1 MRILREGIYP
11 SRAAGLKSCP
21 SQVRSAGT
29 AAAGPANRL
38 GPDEGPRQTAG
49 VSTPPARPPLSSFWT
64 DLPRAG
70 KWFLS
75 TIVIDFIGNGLVLP
89 FNVVYLHEVR
99 GFDLARVGLLLAI
112 PAVVG
117 MLVLGPA
124 GIVIDRIGA
133 RVVVIASLV
142 VQMAAYV
149 VLASAT
155 TESRAVVALLMLGVS
170 GGVSWPAI
178 NALIATI
185 IPSGIRQR
193 YFGLSFTLLNLGIGI
208 GGIVGGLFV
217 DVARPGT
224 FVAIYLVDA
233 ATFLAPLA
241 ILLGP
246 LRHHSG
252 RAKGPGPTTDQ
263 PAADATGAA
272 GSTYRTLL
280 RDRSLRPVLVLTFV
294 ASFVGYG
301 QLNTGLPAFGRA
313 QAQISTQILGWAFA
327 VNTVVIVV
335 LQLVVLQRIE
345 GRRRTRMLIVMSVVW
360 AIAFLALGLSGLVP
374 ASAAGSLLF
383 MACLGVFGLG
393 ETLYQPTVPAMV
405 NDLAPD
411 HLRGRYNALMSICWQ
426 SAAVVGP
433 PVAGFLVGRGWGG
446 AYIGMLVAGCGL
458 VALLSLA
465 TERRIPDSVNGVRVA
480 EIARAAEPQD
490 GDGARS
496 R

>member
-1 MRILREGIYP
+1 MSTTPVRP
-11 SRAAGLKSCP
+11 SI
-21 SQVRSAGT
+21 
-29 AAAGPANRL
+29 
-38 GPDEGPRQTAG
+38 
-49 VSTPPARPPLSSFWT
+49 SSFWT

-89 FNVVYLHEVR
+89 FSVVYLHEVR

-117 MLVLGPA
+117 MVVVGPA

-149 VLASAT
+149 ALASAT
-155 TESRAVVALLMLGVS
+155 TEARAVVALLMLGVAS
-170 GGVSWPAI
+170 GVIWPAI
-178 NALIATI
+178 NALVATI

-217 DVARPGT
+217 DVGRPST
-224 FVAIYLVDA
+224 FVAIYLIDA

-252 RAKGPGPTTDQ
+252 RAPRPEPTGQGPATRSPGTT
-263 PAADATGAA
+263 
-272 GSTYRTLL
+272 YLTLL
-280 RDRSLRPVLVLTFV
+280 RDRALRPVLVLTFV

-313 QAQISTQILGWAFA
+313 EAQISTQTLGWAFA

-335 LQLVVLQRIE
+335 LQLGVLQRIE
-345 GRRRTRMLIVMSVVW
+345 GRRRTRMLMVMSGVW
-360 AIAFLALGLSGLVP
+360 AVAFLALGVSGLVP

-393 ETLYQPTVPAMV
+393 ETLYQPTAPAMI

-411 HLRGRYNALMSICWQ
+411 HLRGRYNALMGISWQ
-426 SAAVVGP
+426 SASVVGP

-446 AYIGMLVAGCGL
+446 AYIGVLVGGCA
-458 VALLSLA
+458 VIALLSLF
-465 TERRIPDSVNGVRVA
+465 TEQRISALVNGVRVP
-480 EIARAAEPQD
+480 ELSSAAEPRD
-490 GDGARS
+490 GDDART